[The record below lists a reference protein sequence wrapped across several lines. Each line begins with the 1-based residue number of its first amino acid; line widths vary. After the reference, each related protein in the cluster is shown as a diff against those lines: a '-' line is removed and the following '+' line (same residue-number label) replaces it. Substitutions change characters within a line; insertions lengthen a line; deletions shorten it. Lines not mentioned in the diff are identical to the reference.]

1 MIFWVHRS
9 FGEAAMLLARV
20 RRQPFHALGGQGCG
34 SWERGYVLGLL
45 LILVALIPLADAS
58 PPDPLW
64 IDGIY
69 DAADAD
75 DTVLLATSMD
85 SVVEENPLLADYTS
99 ILPSVLLAT
108 ERVVAAASAS
118 LRSME
123 ARAPPRRPSAL

>member
-1 MIFWVHRS
+1 
-9 FGEAAMLLARV
+9 MLLARV
-20 RRQPFHALGGQGCG
+20 CRQPFHALGGQGCG

-85 SVVEENPLLADYTS
+85 SVVEENPLLADYAS
-99 ILPSVLLAT
+99 ILPSVFLAT